1 MRVDRRETGQPG
13 RNEQGGAEA
22 MKWLVAML
30 VMIGVVWF
38 VAKKT
43 SLLDQVVSKDA
54 TNAEA
59 VMPKAERAAARERAR
74 VNQVQSVESAAAGET
89 VSVTMSQDEVHS
101 IWGEPDSI
109 EKDRNGTETWRY
121 ESIGKK
127 VVFRYGRVW
136 SVDPL

>member
-1 MRVDRRETGQPG
+1 
-13 RNEQGGAEA
+13 
-22 MKWLVAML
+22 MKWIVAML
-30 VMIGVVWF
+30 VMIGVVWY

-43 SLLDQVVSKDA
+43 TFLDQVISKDA

-127 VVFRYGRVW
+127 VVFRYGKVW
-136 SVDPL
+136 TVDPL

>member
-1 MRVDRRETGQPG
+1 
-13 RNEQGGAEA
+13 

-30 VMIGVVWF
+30 VMIGVVWY

-43 SLLDQVVSKDA
+43 TFLDQVVSKDA

-74 VNQVQSVESAAAGET
+74 VNQVQSVESAAAGEA
-89 VSVTMSQDEVHS
+89 VKVTMTEDEVHS
-101 IWGEPDSI
+101 IWGDPDSV
-109 EKDRNGTETWRY
+109 EKDAEGTVTWRY